1 MHITD
6 CSSPHTE
13 RKLRPHTAR
22 PPLPAAIAIAIAI
35 ANAIAI
41 AIATTGRAMPCRQ
54 LTGCILQGKKS
65 KMSVFCRCMGL
76 SHLAVGFR
84 HYLQHGLAL
93 VGSASHSTVQTIS
106 QMVVI
111 HAAFH
116 GASQVVQQR
125 NRRDTKCR
133 QIDDHFDDHANAA
146 VQCRAHRPM
155 KHNQGFTRSQWIQPS
170 GECSHRIAAA
180 AAWSTISVKNTK
192 H

>member
-1 MHITD
+1 MPRPTVLGGGGDFMHITD

-84 HYLQHGLAL
+84 HYLVQRGLAL
-93 VGSASHSTVQTIS
+93 VGSASHYTAQTIS

-116 GASQVVQQR
+116 GASQVVQ
-125 NRRDTKCR
+125 
-133 QIDDHFDDHANAA
+133 AA
-146 VQCRAHRPM
+146 SMFSLICVHPPTAWHL
-155 KHNQGFTRSQWIQPS
+155 WIRLIECGQPLQN
-170 GECSHRIAAA
+170 GLGKNPL
-180 AAWSTISVKNTK
+180 AWFCIKQ
-192 H
+192 

>member
-1 MHITD
+1 MPRPTVLGGGGDFMHITD

-41 AIATTGRAMPCRQ
+41 AIAIATTGRAMPCRQ
-54 LTGCILQGKKS
+54 LTGCILRGKKS

-84 HYLQHGLAL
+84 HYLVQRGLAL
-93 VGSASHSTVQTIS
+93 VGSASHYTAQTIS

-116 GASQVVQQR
+116 GASQVVQ
-125 NRRDTKCR
+125 
-133 QIDDHFDDHANAA
+133 AA
-146 VQCRAHRPM
+146 SMFSLICIHPPTAWHL
-155 KHNQGFTRSQWIQPS
+155 WIRLIER
-170 GECSHRIAAA
+170 G
-180 AAWSTISVKNTK
+180 
-192 H
+192 